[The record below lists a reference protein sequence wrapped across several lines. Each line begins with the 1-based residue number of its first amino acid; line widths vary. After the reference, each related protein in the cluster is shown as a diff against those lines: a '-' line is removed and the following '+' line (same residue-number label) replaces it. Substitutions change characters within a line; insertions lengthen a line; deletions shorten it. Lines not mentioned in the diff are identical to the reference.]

1 MDKLTK
7 RFVIMNMFSVKV
19 SNKCYLL
26 KKKTLNGILIMS
38 LFNHSKV
45 LIPDRS
51 TTAGRR
57 KSFQR
62 CKSVT
67 PEEIDDPINSSPPS
81 ANHCDDD
88 IQIVQ
93 VHRGE
98 KGV

>member
-1 MDKLTK
+1 MSKLTTNDIHKIEDIK
-7 RFVIMNMFSVKV
+7 RHITYV
-19 SNKCYLL
+19 LL
-26 KKKTLNGILIMS
+26 
-38 LFNHSKV
+38 NHLKV

-67 PEEIDDPINSSPPS
+67 PEEIDDPINTSPPN
-81 ANHCDDD
+81 ANHGADD

>member
-1 MDKLTK
+1 ML
-7 RFVIMNMFSVKV
+7 SVKV
-19 SNKCYLL
+19 SNKL

>member
-1 MDKLTK
+1 MK
-7 RFVIMNMFSVKV
+7 RFVMTNTLSVKI
-19 SNKCYLL
+19 NNNIH
-26 KKKTLNGILIMS
+26 KKEDIKRHITYE

-67 PEEIDDPINSSPPS
+67 PEEIDDPINGSPPS
-81 ANHCDDD
+81 GKHGDDD

>member
-1 MDKLTK
+1 
-7 RFVIMNMFSVKV
+7 MFSVKI
-19 SNKCYLL
+19 SNKL
-26 KKKTLNGILIMS
+26 KKKTFNDILLTLM
-38 LFNHSKV
+38 FNHSKV

-81 ANHCDDD
+81 AKQCDDD

>member
-1 MDKLTK
+1 MSKLT
-7 RFVIMNMFSVKV
+7 ID
-19 SNKCYLL
+19 NKE
-26 KKKTLNGILIMS
+26 TLNGKLLML
-38 LFNHSKV
+38 LFNYSKV

-81 ANHCDDD
+81 ANHGDDD

>member
-1 MDKLTK
+1 MSKLTTN
-7 RFVIMNMFSVKV
+7 VT
-19 SNKCYLL
+19 Y
-26 KKKTLNGILIMS
+26 KKEDIIRHITYV

-67 PEEIDDPINSSPPS
+67 PEEIDDPINGSPPS
-81 ANHCDDD
+81 VKHGDDD

>member
-1 MDKLTK
+1 MK
-7 RFVIMNMFSVKV
+7 S
-19 SNKCYLL
+19 
-26 KKKTLNGILIMS
+26 KTLNGILLML

-81 ANHCDDD
+81 GNHGDDD

>member
-1 MDKLTK
+1 M
-7 RFVIMNMFSVKV
+7 INMFSVKI
-19 SNKCYLL
+19 NND
-26 KKKTLNGILIMS
+26 KKTLNGTLLIV
-38 LFNHSKV
+38 LFKYSKV

-67 PEEIDDPINSSPPS
+67 PEEIDDPINNSPPS
-81 ANHCDDD
+81 ANHGDDD
-88 IQIVQ
+88 IKIVQ

>member
-1 MDKLTK
+1 MLKIHKKEDIK
-7 RFVIMNMFSVKV
+7 RHNNYV
-19 SNKCYLL
+19 
-26 KKKTLNGILIMS
+26 

-67 PEEIDDPINSSPPS
+67 PEEIDDPINGSPPS
-81 ANHCDDD
+81 ANHGDDD

>member
-1 MDKLTK
+1 MSKLTTIK
-7 RFVIMNMFSVKV
+7 S
-19 SNKCYLL
+19 
-26 KKKTLNGILIMS
+26 KTLNGILLIL

-45 LIPDRS
+45 LNPDRS

-67 PEEIDDPINSSPPS
+67 PEEIDDPINTSPPS
-81 ANHCDDD
+81 ANHGDDD